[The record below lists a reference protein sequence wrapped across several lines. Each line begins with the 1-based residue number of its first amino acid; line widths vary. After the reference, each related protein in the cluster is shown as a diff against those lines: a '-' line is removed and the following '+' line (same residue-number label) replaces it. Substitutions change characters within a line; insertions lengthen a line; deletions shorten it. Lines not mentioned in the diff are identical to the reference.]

1 MSGRAVA
8 IAALLASACW
18 GHRST
23 VEAPRFIDGPVV
35 GTRWITPER
44 PWRTNWYAAAVLPL
58 GQRVL
63 LGGTAGWL
71 TELDLGTGRVVREL
85 DLGELSISGLT
96 RLPDGRVLVTGF
108 ADSIAT
114 GVVVDPRLW
123 VATPIELGGTKVEL
137 TYPGVRAVLVAD
149 GVVVAGGGLPLA
161 IWDPSTW
168 TKKRVISEEL
178 GWDDPQLTKTSLH
191 VNHRYKNVRFDL
203 ATFAREESPTVI
215 AAAHDTIVRRIYADR
230 GFVGEAVIAGGTPVR
245 FGEVAFN
252 LAIDPAGRRVAQ
264 QLESAITVVSLV
276 DGRTIARFDLG
287 VRVGAGSK
295 LAFQGDRLLVAS
307 GTSVT
312 VIDLATG
319 YVPPPGTAPLG
330 HIRQLLVD
338 DEGTVLTLGAE
349 AVWLRAGAVVES
361 EVLVGNALTNP
372 PGATAFHGVR
382 APYKYGDDKPS
393 TVTFEAR
400 GKRAR
405 KLELPNG
412 ADDGW
417 VAPDGSV
424 VLTLVGKGDGPRTI
438 AMSRGSQLADPI
450 PIHADAALDDVDM
463 VSRTGALSRN
473 GTIHV
478 VDLATGSIRQ
488 SLRAPRCAEYAS
500 GWVAPGGERIVT
512 HDDGDMIV
520 WSARGERIAS
530 LAYGEPL
537 SAPAFVPNSDELL
550 AAFADGFVLWSPA
563 TQELRV
569 AKVPHLSD
577 AQLSP
582 SGTHLVLGFTNG
594 RIALVDFSTLRASL
608 PVTRAKTTVALP
620 EACGGEDP
628 FDTSSNEG
636 EDHEDIDEDEGSDEH
651 DGIGPEADP

>member
-1 MSGRAVA
+1 MSVRAVA

-18 GHRST
+18 GQRTT
-23 VEAPRFIDGPVV
+23 VEAPRFVEGPVA
-35 GTRWITPER
+35 GTRWITPVR
-44 PWRTNWYAAAVLPL
+44 AWRTNWHAFAVLPL
-58 GQRVL
+58 GPRVL
-63 LGGTAGWL
+63 LGGSAGWL
-71 TELDLGTGRVVREL
+71 TELDLGTGRIVREL

-96 RLPDGRVLVTGF
+96 KLPDGRVLVTGF

-114 GVVVDPRLW
+114 GVVVDPRQW
-123 VATPIELGGTKVEL
+123 VATPIELGGTKVQL
-137 TYPGVRAVLVAD
+137 TYPGVRAVLVAG
-149 GVVVAGGGLPLA
+149 GVVIAGGGLPLA
-161 IWDPSTW
+161 IWDPATW
-168 TKKRVISEEL
+168 TKTRVISEEL
-178 GWDDPQLTKTSLH
+178 GWDDPQLTTTSLH

-203 ATFAREESPTVI
+203 ATFAREESQTVI
-215 AAAHDTIVRRIYADR
+215 AAAGDAIIRRVYADR
-230 GFVGEAVIAGGTPVR
+230 AFVGEAVIAGGAPVR
-245 FGEVAFN
+245 FGEISFS

-264 QLESAITVVSLV
+264 QLASVISVVSLV

-287 VRVGAGSK
+287 VRIGASSK
-295 LAFQGDRLLVAS
+295 LAFHGDRLIVAA

-319 YVPPPGTAPLG
+319 YVPPPGMAPLG
-330 HIRQLLVD
+330 AVRQLVVD
-338 DEGTVLTLGAE
+338 DDGTVLALGAE
-349 AVWLRAGAVVES
+349 AVWLRDGAVVAS
-361 EVLVGNALTNP
+361 EVLAGDALTNP
-372 PGATAFHGVR
+372 PGATSFHGVR
-382 APYKYGDDKPS
+382 PPFKYDDEKPS
-393 TVTFEAR
+393 TVTFTPR

-405 KLELPNG
+405 TLELPYS

-417 VAPDGSV
+417 VAPDGSM
-424 VLTLVGKGDGPRTI
+424 VLTLIGKSDGPRSIVVSDGATL
-438 AMSRGSQLADPI
+438 GDPL

-478 VDLATGSIRQ
+478 VDLASGSVRH

-500 GWVAPGGERIVT
+500 GWLAPGGDRIVT

-530 LAYGEPL
+530 LAYGEAL
-537 SAPAFVPNSDELL
+537 SSPAFVPNSDELL
-550 AAFADGFVLWSPA
+550 ATFADGFVLWSPA

-569 AKVPHLSD
+569 ARVPHLSD

-582 SGTHLVLGFTNG
+582 NGTHLVLGFTNG
-594 RIALVDFSTLRASL
+594 RIALVDFATLRASL
-608 PVTRAKTTVALP
+608 SVTRAKTTVALP

-636 EDHEDIDEDEGSDEH
+636 EDHEDLDEGYDEH